1 MASLMPGE
9 WANIPG
15 GPNTPMG
22 GGMLGGGMQGL
33 LGGNNPLF
41 NIGLG
46 ILANNYGNYGAFG
59 PAVGRGVQQG
69 IQQTQQATQFEQ
81 QRKQEEAMQEYRRK
95 QQEMQAEQ
103 FDWQRQERAAETL
116 QRQKQAELMGRLPQ
130 QLGVD
135 PDILQAY
142 PQVGQ
147 KLIEQRFM
155 PKTPKIGFTP
165 SGVAYDENDPSSLQL
180 GQAYGKNEL
189 PSGVQEYEYAKA
201 QGYQGSLRDWT
212 TEKAR
217 AGAANTTV
225 TYGAPVS
232 GIDAAGNP
240 VFFQPDKGGG
250 APAIVPG
257 VRPKP
262 EQPKA
267 PTELQSK
274 AGTFHSQMVSA
285 SNELGSLSREG
296 FDPTS
301 VASQVSTSLAGGI
314 TNPLAGPKAQQARQA
329 QEQWSESFLRVKT
342 GAAATQDEVN
352 RNIRTFF
359 PQVGDSPAVIAQKA
373 RARVQAEQDVASMAG
388 PSRQAQPSE
397 AKKRSRD
404 DILKQY
410 GVR

>member
-1 MASLMPGE
+1 MA
-9 WANIPG
+9 
-15 GPNTPMG
+15 
-22 GGMLGGGMQGL
+22 GL
-33 LGGNNPLF
+33 LDSIDF
-41 NIGLG
+41 NDPQTAGLLNLGLG
-46 ILANNYGNYGAFG
+46 ILAGNTGRPGDMGQGLMSGLQNY
-59 PAVGRGVQQG
+59 QQQMA
-69 IQQTQQATQFEQ
+69 QQQRQKLIDQQQQMQATQF
-81 QRKQEEAMQEYRRK
+81 
-95 QQEMQAEQ
+95 
-103 FDWQRQERAAETL
+103 DWQKSDREKADTLVADRQRVL
-116 QRQKQAELMGRLPQ
+116 GDLSQ
-130 QLGVD
+130 QYGID
-135 PDILQAY
+135 PNVVTAFPGIGEDI
-142 PQVGQ
+142 V
-147 KLIEQRFM
+147 KNKII

-180 GQAYGKNEL
+180 GQSYGKNEL

-285 SNELGSLSREG
+285 SNELGGLSREG

-373 RARVQAEQDVASMAG
+373 RARVQAEQDVARMAG

-397 AKKRSRD
+397 TKKRSRE

-410 GVR
+410 GVRK